1 MVGDGPQRERLQAH
15 IDALQLG
22 RHVRLLGAVPPEQ
35 MALYYRLGEL
45 FIFASKSET
54 QGMVILEAMAAGLPV
69 VAVRSSGIDDVIR
82 QGYNGFKTAEKLAPW
97 CERVIQLL
105 DDERLRSEMSGHA
118 LLVAAEHSIDKFA
131 EGVKEVYGTVMA
143 ASRVQQGRR

>member
-1 MVGDGPQRERLQAH
+1 
-15 IDALQLG
+15 
-22 RHVRLLGAVPPEQ
+22 
-35 MALYYRLGEL
+35 
-45 FIFASKSET
+45 
-54 QGMVILEAMAAGLPV
+54 MVILEAMAAGLSV

-105 DDERLRSEMSGHA
+105 DDERLRKEMSEHA

-131 EGVKEVYGTVMA
+131 EGVKEVYGTVIA